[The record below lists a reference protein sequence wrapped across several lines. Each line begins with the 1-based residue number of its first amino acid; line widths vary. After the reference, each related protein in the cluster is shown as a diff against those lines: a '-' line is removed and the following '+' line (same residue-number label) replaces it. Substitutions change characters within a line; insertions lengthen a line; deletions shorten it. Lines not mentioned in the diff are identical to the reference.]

1 MVGGRSRARPPRQ
14 LTDDPEAWPQ
24 QPAAD
29 PAVEAVRHVARAL
42 AGALDEQGLSLR
54 AAAEGS
60 GVNRQAIA
68 DLLAGLSWPDIA
80 TVARLA
86 AFTGAGLWPPPSGTD
101 RSGKH

>member
-24 QPAAD
+24 QPGADVAA
-29 PAVEAVRHVARAL
+29 EAVRYIASTL
-42 AGALDEQGLSLR
+42 AQAMDEQGLSLR
-54 AAAEGS
+54 ATAEGS

-68 DLLAGLSWPDIA
+68 DLLSGLSWPDVA

-86 AFTGAGLWPPPSGTD
+86 AFTGAGLWPPQSGTD